1 MPSER
6 NRLVPSKKIK
16 RSVIVI
22 GAGLSGLSAALELQ
36 EMGLSVQVI
45 EANNRA
51 GGRIHSMQH
60 FGANREAGGT
70 YIGSK
75 YKMIIEFAKKN
86 NIDLIDI
93 SHMISFFK
101 EQDFVLDNEIITQK
115 DWPSS
120 KKNIFPE
127 KFKNIMPWSLYRV
140 LTKKYNPLNS
150 AGEWLDKKNFI
161 YDIPFDQWL
170 KNKGFSED
178 QIKLVYGINVSYG
191 LDAKDISTLL
201 LLYRAA
207 FSSDQKI
214 IDDKVIG
221 YTALNGVN
229 TFTDIMSSQLE
240 KEIHFNK
247 NVLSINSGRNETSI
261 HCEDGSHYVADHVIC
276 SVPLSVLRGIL
287 FHPALPKKQ
296 YEAIKNIP
304 YQPMTQIYFRH
315 KSKFWELDEYN
326 PSFFSNSLV
335 GMFSATR
342 NRDNPKEITS
352 FTSWIF
358 GKNAI
363 AIDKL
368 SKKEA
373 AELITKTI
381 ENIRPSSK
389 DQLEFI
395 DLMSWGNEK
404 FSKGAWAYYRPG
416 QIRDYANILGN
427 SHNNI
432 HFCGEHLAKDNR
444 GMEGAMESGISIAR
458 KLIQS

>member
-1 MPSER
+1 M
-6 NRLVPSKKIK
+6 LSKKIK
-16 RSVIVI
+16 RSVVVI
-22 GAGLSGLSAALELQ
+22 GAGLSGLVAALELQ
-36 EMGLSVQVI
+36 KMGVRVQVI
-45 EANNRA
+45 ECNDRS
-51 GGRIHSMQH
+51 GGRIHSMDH
-60 FGANREAGGT
+60 FGRNIEAGGT
-70 YIGSK
+70 YIGAN
-75 YKMIIEFAKKN
+75 YKMIIEFAKNN
-86 NIDLIDI
+86 NIDLIDV
-93 SHMISFFK
+93 SHMLSFFK
-101 EQDFVLDNEIITQK
+101 EQDLVLDNEIITQK

-127 KFKNIMPWSLYRV
+127 KFRNIMPWSLYRV
-140 LTKKYNPLNS
+140 LTKQYNPLNS
-150 AGEWLDKKNFI
+150 AGEWLDTKNLI
-161 YDIPFDQWL
+161 YDIPFEQWL
-170 KNKGFSED
+170 KDKGFSED

-191 LDAKDISTLL
+191 LDAKDVSTLL

-207 FSSDQKI
+207 FSSDQKM

-221 YTALNGVN
+221 YTALNGVS

-247 NVLSINSGRNETSI
+247 NVLSINSGRNEISI
-261 HCEDGSHYVADHVIC
+261 FCEDGSQYVANHVIC
-276 SVPLSVLRGIL
+276 SIPLSVLKEIL
-287 FHPALPKKQ
+287 FIPDLPPKQ

-342 NRDNPKEITS
+342 SRDNPKEISS

-358 GKNAI
+358 GKNAEV
-363 AIDKL
+363 IDRLPKN
-368 SKKEA
+368 EA

-381 ENIRPSSK
+381 ENIRPASK
-389 DQLEFI
+389 GQLEFI
-395 DLMSWGNEK
+395 DLISWGNER

-416 QIRDYANILGN
+416 QIRNYANILGN

-432 HFCGEHLAKDNR
+432 HFCGEHLAKENR
-444 GMEGAMESGISIAR
+444 GMEGAMESGISIAK
-458 KLIQS
+458 KLIQG